1 MTQLTS
7 LKIIATGKVQRVG
20 YRAYLK
26 KAAKQLN
33 VVGYAKNR
41 MDGSVEIIANA
52 QPSVLDEFM
61 LHVQR
66 GSMNAEVTHVDWQ
79 RCEHQTFNEFSIS

>member
-1 MTQLTS
+1 MSTLTS

-26 KAAKQLN
+26 KAAEQLN
-33 VVGYAKNR
+33 VLGYAKNK
-41 MDGSVEIIANA
+41 MDGTVEIIANA
-52 QPSVLDEFM
+52 EPSVLDEFI

-66 GSMNAEVTHVDWQ
+66 GSVHAEVAHVDWQ